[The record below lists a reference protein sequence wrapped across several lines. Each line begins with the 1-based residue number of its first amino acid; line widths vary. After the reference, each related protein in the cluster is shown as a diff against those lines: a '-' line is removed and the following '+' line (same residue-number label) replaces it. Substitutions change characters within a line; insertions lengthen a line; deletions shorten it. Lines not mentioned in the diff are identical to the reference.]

1 MKRTGSMIENSSFL
15 DCDELLKAV
24 RIKPLAAIVL
34 GSGLGKL
41 ADDIED
47 PVVIPYARLSG
58 FPVST
63 VEGHEGSLIFGKV
76 DGVPVVCMKGRVHYY
91 EGYSMQQV
99 TYPVRFLKRL
109 GVEHLILT
117 NAAGGIRAGFKPG
130 TLMIVEDH
138 ISSFVPSPFGGIPV
152 EDYGGTQFV
161 DMSEIYTTEILR
173 RAAEQEQIQVEQ
185 GIYLQTTGPGYET
198 PAEIRMYRTMGADAV
213 GMSTTV
219 EAAMA
224 HALKLKVHAVS
235 CITNPAAGL
244 GEGKLSHEEVK
255 IAAAEASDRLLR
267 LVHRALQLIGQTTGD
282 AAVTEPPVEK
292 KEASAIQKKK
302 VLLYTDGS
310 ARSNPDG
317 PGGYGSVLMDA
328 DSKEVI
334 RELSQGYQKTT
345 NNRMELM
352 AVIAGLEFLKDPC
365 IVDVYSDSQ
374 YVVNSFEKKWLENW
388 IRNNWMRGKEPVKN
402 VDLWKKLL
410 FVMESHQVTFHWVK
424 GHAGN
429 PMNER
434 CDELA
439 TYAADNGPW
448 IADTAYIE
456 SLK

>member
-1 MKRTGSMIENSSFL
+1 MIENSSFL
-15 DCDELLKAV
+15 DCDELKKALKD
-24 RIKPLAAIVL
+24 KPLVAIVL
-34 GSGLGKL
+34 GSGLGGL
-41 ADDIED
+41 AEDIED
-47 PVVIPYARLSG
+47 ATVIPYARLSG

-63 VEGHEGSLIFGKV
+63 VEGHEGSLIFGKIE
-76 DGVPVVCMKGRVHYY
+76 GVPVVCMKGRVHYY
-91 EGYSMQQV
+91 EGYTMQQV

-138 ISSFVPSPFGGIPV
+138 ISAFVPSPFGGIPV

-161 DMSEIYTTEILR
+161 DMSEIYTTDIIR
-173 RAAEQEQIQVEQ
+173 RAAELEDINVEQ

-255 IAAAEASDRLLR
+255 IAAAEASERLLR
-267 LVHRALQLIGQTTGD
+267 LVRRSLRLIAEGTGVAETTAAPEKKKD
-282 AAVTEPPVEK
+282 PAAAV
-292 KEASAIQKKK
+292 KKK
-302 VLLYTDGS
+302 QVILYTDGS

-317 PGGYGSVLMDA
+317 PGGFGTVLMDA
-328 DSKEVI
+328 ETKEVF
-334 RELSQGYQKTT
+334 REISQGYQKTT

-365 IVDVYSDSQ
+365 VVDVYSDSQ

-402 VDLWKKLL
+402 VDLWKRLL
-410 FVMESHQVTFHWVK
+410 FAMESHQVTFHWVK

-448 IADTAYIE
+448 IADTEYIE